1 MSKRPNS
8 KTALPDHAAAER
20 RYHAG
25 QLDALGRAL
34 NAAQQAQS
42 LEQARRSIKSLLADL
57 KVPR

>member
-1 MSKRPNS
+1 MNKRP
-8 KTALPDHAAAER
+8 KAPPADQLHAER

-25 QLDALGRAL
+25 QLDALGQAL

-42 LEQARRSIKSLLADL
+42 LDHARRSIKSLLANL